1 MSVHI
6 RMFQGV
12 PLIHHLVLT
21 RVSTSILTSIFICL
35 FYVLF
40 KQRPHWSVLVNVVL
54 LRLELY
60 LVWWTDSNVDWVP
73 YLDLTLI

>member
-21 RVSTSILTSIFICL
+21 RVLTSILTSICL
-35 FYVLF
+35 SILRIF
-40 KQRPHWSVLVNVVL
+40 KQRPYWSVLMNVVL
-54 LRLELY
+54 LRLGLY